1 MVIPTLRVGEKK
13 SYDEAVS
20 NFLDK
25 SIRMIRVNM
34 TRYSLERYCEDIRY
48 IRERSDNAL
57 EIMADIP
64 LPGNKYRI
72 DTAQPEKFIEKG
84 QEIIFAAGGDRKTE
98 GITVEIE
105 RFVPFKGA
113 GKIVIGDGELSF
125 TVRQADEDRIIAA
138 ADNSAVIRGGRAFI
152 FADAVPFRMY
162 TEELL
167 HKYIDALKVIH
178 PEKIVLSF
186 AEDVNIL
193 EDVCKEIYKEIPG
206 TAVIPKIE
214 TQKGIDNIDSIF
226 EKYDEVMLGR
236 GDLALFS
243 DIRNFG
249 ENQNKVLG
257 AAKKRKKNVIV
268 ATDILTSLYE
278 LTIPARGELSDI
290 FYLYSMGVEDVVAS
304 AGISMQK
311 SLFDRFCDLAGNF
324 MSRTSGETA
333 VQVGG
338 QAGKQTGMQAGE
350 TAACR

>member
-72 DTAQPEKFIEKG
+72 DTAQ
-84 QEIIFAAGGDRKTE
+84 
-98 GITVEIE
+98 
-105 RFVPFKGA
+105 
-113 GKIVIGDGELSF
+113 
-125 TVRQADEDRIIAA
+125 
-138 ADNSAVIRGGRAFI
+138 
-152 FADAVPFRMY
+152 
-162 TEELL
+162 
-167 HKYIDALKVIH
+167 
-178 PEKIVLSF
+178 
-186 AEDVNIL
+186 
-193 EDVCKEIYKEIPG
+193 
-206 TAVIPKIE
+206 
-214 TQKGIDNIDSIF
+214 
-226 EKYDEVMLGR
+226 
-236 GDLALFS
+236 
-243 DIRNFG
+243 
-249 ENQNKVLG
+249 
-257 AAKKRKKNVIV
+257 
-268 ATDILTSLYE
+268 LTSLYE